1 MSTETPVVPGGFES
15 ADDLRARGRELA
27 ERFPTTAQADDL
39 VAADRPSVVDYLRT
53 THEQRLPEL
62 LGLRVARM
70 LESPYAFLRGS
81 AGLMAADLAGGPTST
96 LTAQLCGDAHAG
108 NFGLYGTSDGDVV
121 IDINDFDETVVGP
134 WEWDLRRLAT
144 SLVLAGRASGVSED
158 KVYDAAQDAAKQ
170 YRRTVRR
177 LAELPFLRSWTAL
190 ADEGALSRTKADDL
204 TEDFEKAV
212 DKARR
217 NTSDRVV
224 AKSVEH
230 IDDHETGVR
239 RHRFVDDPPVLFHLP
254 DRTVEAIE
262 RGVQDYVPTL
272 RESRQ
277 PLLARYRIADAAFR
291 VVGTGSVGMRSY
303 VVLLHGNSGEDLVL
317 QVKQAGPSALAPYVD
332 QPPVE
337 HEARRVVEGARQVQ
351 ADTDIL
357 LGWTSVEGRPFVVRQ
372 FRNMKGGLD
381 PTELA
386 GGMLDDYGRLC
397 GALLARAHSRSLH
410 PLLLAA
416 YFEGDTDLD
425 EAVGDYAIGYAD
437 QTERDHAELKRAV
450 DSGELPAE
458 ID

>member
-1 MSTETPVVPGGFES
+1 MSTETPVVPEGFVP
-15 ADDLRARGRELA
+15 ADDLRAQGAALA
-27 ERFPTTAQADDL
+27 GRFPTTAQVGDL

-62 LGLRVARM
+62 LGLRVGRM
-70 LESPYAFLRGS
+70 LQTPYAFLRGS
-81 AGLMAADLAGGPTST
+81 AGLMAADLAGGPSST
-96 LTAQLCGDAHAG
+96 LLAQICGDAHAG

-121 IDINDFDETVVGP
+121 MDINDFDETVVGP

-144 SLVLAGRASGVSED
+144 SLVLAGRVSGVSES
-158 KVYDAAQDAAKQ
+158 KAYDAAQDAAKQ

-190 ADEGALSRTKADDL
+190 ADEGALGRTKADDL
-204 TEDFEKAV
+204 TEDFGKAV

-217 NTSDRVV
+217 NTSARVV
-224 AKSVEH
+224 SKSVEH
-230 IDDHETGVR
+230 IDDHETGVH
-239 RHRFVDDPPVLFHLP
+239 RHRFVDEPPVLFHLP
-254 DRTVEAIE
+254 DDTIEAVV

-277 PLLARYRIADAAFR
+277 PLLARYRMSDVAFR

-303 VVLLHGNSGEDLVL
+303 VVLLHGNAGEDLVL
-317 QVKQAGPSALAPYVD
+317 QVKQAGPSALAPFVD
-332 QPPVE
+332 QPPVV
-337 HEARRVVEGARQVQ
+337 HEGRRVVEGTRQVQ

-357 LGWTSVEGRPFVVRQ
+357 MGWTTIGDRPFVVRQ

-381 PTELA
+381 PTELP
-386 GGMLDDYGRLC
+386 GGVLDDYGRLC

-410 PLLLAA
+410 PLLL
-416 YFEGDTDLD
+416 EGYLADDTRLD
-425 EAVGDYAIGYAD
+425 EAIGDYAVAYAD
-437 QTERDHAELKRAV
+437 QTERDHAELRRAV
-450 DSGELPAE
+450 DSGELPVE